1 MSNGASAILSSVAIA
16 IMSAS
21 GLAGFKLY
29 TDVELL
35 KLTTVNIER
44 SMEEREE
51 TTKRFTAMMLQ
62 MDKTLAVQTEA
73 VNTLK
78 DAVKRLETRT
88 GYAYVG
94 ENYHDSR
101 D

>member
-1 MSNGASAILSSVAIA
+1 MSNTSSTILSSVAIA
-16 IMSAS
+16 MMSAA

-29 TDVELL
+29 SDVELL
-35 KLTTVNIER
+35 KLTASNMER
-44 SMEEREE
+44 TMEERKE
-51 TTKRFTAMMLQ
+51 TTERFTAMMLQ
-62 MDKTLAVQTEA
+62 MDKTLAVHTEA

-78 DAVKRLETRT
+78 DAVKRIEIRT

-94 ENYHDSR
+94 ENHNDSR

>member
-16 IMSAS
+16 IMSAA
-21 GLAGFKLY
+21 GLAGFKMY
-29 TDVELL
+29 SDVELL
-35 KLTTVNIER
+35 KLTTVNLER
-44 SMEEREE
+44 TMSERQE
-51 TTKRFTAMMLQ
+51 TTERFTAMMLQ
-62 MDKTLAVQTEA
+62 MDKTLAVHTEA

-78 DAVKRLETRT
+78 DAVKRIEIRT